1 MIESFRKGL
10 QQWYELNKRSLPWRD
25 TTNPYLVWLSE
36 IILQQ
41 TRVEQG
47 LPYFEAF
54 SKTYPT
60 VFDLAAANEEEVLKL
75 WQGLGYYSRARNLHQ
90 TAKYIVDELN
100 GEFPKSYDGLIRLK
114 GVGPYT
120 AAAIASFCYDEAKAA
135 VDGNVYR
142 VLARIFGIHTPI
154 NSSLGIKEFQQLAN
168 ELLDRKKPATH
179 NQAMM
184 EFGSQQCKPKAALC
198 EECFFNKKCF
208 AYQKNAVAEFPVKE
222 KKLKIKKRTLH
233 YYVIID
239 AQRRTILQKRTQKG
253 IWQNLYD
260 FPLIEQDVQPSVKDI
275 TKLLAHND
283 IYGLVKQ
290 WVWNEEAVLHKLSHR
305 ELRVYFTLLEVD
317 DDLSEHKDAV
327 RWSELPSFAVPVLIA
342 NFINRFKF

>member
-1 MIESFRKGL
+1 MSFENQLVK
-10 QQWYELNKRSLPWRD
+10 WYKHNKRDLPWRKNKD
-25 TTNPYLVWLSE
+25 PYSVWISE

-60 VFDLAAANEEEVLKL
+60 VFDLATATEEEVLKL
-75 WQGLGYYSRARNLHQ
+75 WQGLGYYSRARNLHV
-90 TAKYIVDELN
+90 TAKYIVEKLN

-114 GVGPYT
+114 GIGPYT
-120 AAAIASFCYDEAKAA
+120 AAAIASFCYDEPRAV

-154 NSSLGIKEFQQLAN
+154 NSSLGIKEFQQLAD
-168 ELLDRKKPATH
+168 EFLDRRKPSTH

-198 EECFFNKKCF
+198 EKCFFNEKCY

-233 YYVIID
+233 YYVILD
-239 AQRRTILQKRTQKG
+239 AQQRTVLQKRTQKG

-260 FPLIEQDVQPSVKDI
+260 FPLIEQDGQPSIEDI
-275 TKLLAHND
+275 TKLLAQND
-283 IYGLVKQ
+283 IYALTKH
-290 WVWNEEAVLHKLSHR
+290 WVWNDEPVMHKLSHR
-305 ELRVYFTLLEVD
+305 ELTVYFTLLEVE
-317 DDLSEHKDAV
+317 DDLSKHKDAV
-327 RWSELPSFAVPVLIA
+327 LWSELQSYAVPVLIE
-342 NFINRFKF
+342 NFINRFKI

>member
-10 QQWYELNKRSLPWRD
+10 QQWYEFNKRSLPWRQ
-25 TTNPYLVWLSE
+25 TKNPYLIWLSE

-54 SKTYPT
+54 AKTYPT
-60 VFDLAAANEEEVLKL
+60 VFDLANATEEEVLKL
-75 WQGLGYYSRARNLHQ
+75 WQGLGYYSRARNLHE
-90 TAKYIVDELN
+90 TAKYVVEKLN

-114 GVGPYT
+114 GIGPYT
-120 AAAIASFCYDEAKAA
+120 AAAIASFCYDEPRAV

-142 VLARIFGIHTPI
+142 VLARIFGIQTPI
-154 NSSLGIKEFQQLAN
+154 NSSLGIKEFQQLAD
-168 ELLDRKKPATH
+168 ELLDPSKPSIH

-198 EECFFNKKCF
+198 EKCFFNEKCY

-233 YYVIID
+233 YYVILD
-239 AQRRTILQKRTQKG
+239 AQQRTVLQKRTQKG

-260 FPLIEQDVQPSVKDI
+260 FPLIEQDGQPSIEDI
-275 TKLLAHND
+275 TKLLAQND
-283 IYGLVKQ
+283 IYALTKQ
-290 WVWNEEAVLHKLSHR
+290 WVWNEEPVVHKLSHR
-305 ELRVYFTLLEVD
+305 ELTVYFTLLEVE
-317 DDLSEHKDAV
+317 DDLSKHKDAV
-327 RWSELPSFAVPVLIA
+327 RWSELQSYAVPVLIE

>member
-10 QQWYELNKRSLPWRD
+10 QQWYEFNKRSLPWRQ
-25 TTNPYLVWLSE
+25 TKNPYLIWLSE

-54 SKTYPT
+54 AKTYPT
-60 VFDLAAANEEEVLKL
+60 VFDLANATEEEVLKL
-75 WQGLGYYSRARNLHQ
+75 WQGLGYYSRARNLHE
-90 TAKYIVDELN
+90 TAKYVVEKLN

-114 GVGPYT
+114 GIGPYT
-120 AAAIASFCYDEAKAA
+120 AAAIASFCYDEPRAV

-142 VLARIFGIHTPI
+142 VLARIFGIQTPI
-154 NSSLGIKEFQQLAN
+154 NSSLGIKEFQQLAD
-168 ELLDRKKPATH
+168 ELLDPSKPSIH

-198 EECFFNKKCF
+198 EKCF
-208 AYQKNAVAEFPVKE
+208 LNEKCYAYQKNAVAEFPVKE

-233 YYVIID
+233 YYVILD
-239 AQRRTILQKRTQKG
+239 AQQRTVLQKRTQKG

-260 FPLIEQDVQPSVKDI
+260 FPLIEQDGQPSIEDI
-275 TKLLAHND
+275 TKLLAQND
-283 IYGLVKQ
+283 IYALTKQ
-290 WVWNEEAVLHKLSHR
+290 WVWNEEPVVHKLSHR
-305 ELRVYFTLLEVD
+305 ELTVYFTLLEVE
-317 DDLSEHKDAV
+317 DDLSKHKDAV
-327 RWSELPSFAVPVLIA
+327 RWSELQSYAVPVLIE
-342 NFINRFKF
+342 NFINRFKI

>member
-10 QQWYELNKRSLPWRD
+10 QQWYEFNKRSLPWRQ
-25 TTNPYLVWLSE
+25 TKNPYLIWLSE

-60 VFDLAAANEEEVLKL
+60 VFDLATATEEEVLKL
-75 WQGLGYYSRARNLHQ
+75 WQGLGYYSRARNLHV
-90 TAKYIVDELN
+90 TAKYIVEKLN

-114 GVGPYT
+114 GIGPYT
-120 AAAIASFCYDEAKAA
+120 AAAIASFCYDEPRAV

-154 NSSLGIKEFQQLAN
+154 NSSLGIKEFQQLAD
-168 ELLDRKKPATH
+168 EFLDRRKPSTH

-198 EECFFNKKCF
+198 EKCFFNEKCY

-233 YYVIID
+233 YYVILD
-239 AQRRTILQKRTQKG
+239 AQQRTVLQKRTQKG

-260 FPLIEQDVQPSVKDI
+260 FPLIEQDGQPSIEDI
-275 TKLLAHND
+275 TKLLAQND
-283 IYGLVKQ
+283 IYALTKH
-290 WVWNEEAVLHKLSHR
+290 WVWNDEPVMHKLSHR
-305 ELRVYFTLLEVD
+305 ELTVYFTLLEVE
-317 DDLSEHKDAV
+317 DDLSKHKDAV
-327 RWSELPSFAVPVLIA
+327 LWSELQSYAVPVLIE
-342 NFINRFKF
+342 NFINRFKI

>member
-10 QQWYELNKRSLPWRD
+10 QQWYEFNKRSLPWRQ
-25 TTNPYLVWLSE
+25 TKKPYLIWLSE

-54 SKTYPT
+54 SKMYPT
-60 VFDLAAANEEEVLKL
+60 VFDLATAKEEEVLKL
-75 WQGLGYYSRARNLHQ
+75 WQGLGYYSRARNLHE
-90 TAKYIVDELN
+90 TAKYIVEELN
-100 GEFPKSYDGLIRLK
+100 GEFPKSYDGLIQLK

-120 AAAIASFCYDEAKAA
+120 AAAIASFCYDEPRAV

-168 ELLDRKKPATH
+168 ELLDPKKPSTH

-198 EECFFNKKCF
+198 EKCFFNEKCY
-208 AYQKNAVAEFPVKE
+208 AYQKNAVSEFPVKE
-222 KKLKIKKRTLH
+222 KKLKIKKRSF
-233 YYVIID
+233 YYYIVLD
-239 AQRRTILQKRTQKG
+239 SQKRTLLNKRVRKD

-260 FPLIEQDVQPSVKDI
+260 FLLIEQDEQPSIEDI
-275 TKLLAHND
+275 KKLLAQKGIHD
-283 IYGLVKQ
+283 LQKL
-290 WVWNEEAVLHKLSHR
+290 WAWNEHPVVHKLSHQ
-305 ELRVYFTLLEVD
+305 ELSVSFTVLEVTD
-317 DDLSEHKDAV
+317 NLEEYKEAV
-327 RWSELPSFAVPVLIA
+327 HWSELQSYAVPVLIE
-342 NFINRFKF
+342 NFINRFKI

>member
-10 QQWYELNKRSLPWRD
+10 QQWYEFNKRSLPWRQ
-25 TTNPYLVWLSE
+25 TNNPYLIWLSE

-47 LPYFEAF
+47 LPYFEVF

-60 VFDLAAANEEEVLKL
+60 VFDLATAKEEEVLKL
-75 WQGLGYYSRARNLHQ
+75 WQGLGYYSRARNLHE
-90 TAKYIVDELN
+90 TAKYVVEELN
-100 GEFPKSYDGLIRLK
+100 GEFPKSYDGLIQLK
-114 GVGPYT
+114 GIGPYT
-120 AAAIASFCYDEAKAA
+120 AAAIASFCYDEPRAV

-168 ELLDRKKPATH
+168 ELLDPNKPSTH

-198 EECFFNKKCF
+198 EKCFFNEKCYS
-208 AYQKNAVAEFPVKE
+208 YQKNTVSEFPVKE
-222 KKLKIKKRTLH
+222 KKIKIKKRSL
-233 YYVIID
+233 YYYIVLD
-239 AQRRTILQKRTQKG
+239 SQKRTLLNKRVHKD

-260 FPLIEQDVQPSVKDI
+260 FPLIEQDEQPSIEDI
-275 TKLLAHND
+275 KKLLAQKGIHD
-283 IYGLVKQ
+283 LQKH
-290 WVWNEEAVLHKLSHR
+290 WVWNEYPVVHKLSHQ
-305 ELRVYFTLLEVD
+305 ELSVSFTVLEVTD
-317 DDLSEHKDAV
+317 NLEEYKEAV
-327 RWSELPSFAVPVLIA
+327 HWSELQSYAVPVLIE
-342 NFINRFKF
+342 NFINRFKI

>member
-10 QQWYELNKRSLPWRD
+10 QQWYEFNKRSLPWRQ
-25 TTNPYLVWLSE
+25 TKNPYLIWLSE

-60 VFDLAAANEEEVLKL
+60 VFDLATAKEEEVLKL
-75 WQGLGYYSRARNLHQ
+75 WQGLGYYSRARNLHE
-90 TAKYIVDELN
+90 TAKYIVEELN
-100 GEFPKSYDGLIRLK
+100 GEFPKSYDGFILLK
-114 GVGPYT
+114 GIGPYT
-120 AAAIASFCYDEAKAA
+120 AAAIASFCYDEPRAV

-168 ELLDRKKPATH
+168 ELLDLKKPSTH

-198 EECFFNKKCF
+198 EKCFFNEKCY
-208 AYQKNAVAEFPVKE
+208 AYQKNAVSEFPVKE
-222 KKLKIKKRTLH
+222 KKIKIKKRSL
-233 YYVIID
+233 YYYIVLD
-239 AQRRTILQKRTQKG
+239 SQKRTLLNKRVHKD

-260 FPLIEQDVQPSVKDI
+260 FPLIEQDEQPSIEDI
-275 TKLLAHND
+275 KKLIAQKGIHDLQ
-283 IYGLVKQ
+283 KQ
-290 WVWNEEAVLHKLSHR
+290 WVWNEHPVVHKLSHQ
-305 ELRVYFTLLEVD
+305 ELSVSFTVLEVTD
-317 DDLSEHKDAV
+317 NLEEYKEAV
-327 RWSELPSFAVPVLIA
+327 HWSELQSYAVPVLIE
-342 NFINRFKF
+342 NFINRFKI

>member
-10 QQWYELNKRSLPWRD
+10 QQWYEFNKRSLPWRQ
-25 TTNPYLVWLSE
+25 TKNPYLIWLSE

-54 SKTYPT
+54 SKAYPT
-60 VFDLAAANEEEVLKL
+60 VFDLASAKEEEVLKL

-90 TAKYIVDELN
+90 TAKYIVEELK
-100 GEFPKSYDGLIRLK
+100 GEFPRSYDGLIQLK

-120 AAAIASFCYDEAKAA
+120 AAAIASFCFDEPRAV

-142 VLARIFGIHTPI
+142 VLARTYGIKTPI
-154 NSSLGIKEFQQLAN
+154 NSSLGVKEFQQLAN
-168 ELLDRKKPATH
+168 ELLDSEKPAAH
-179 NQAMM
+179 NQAIM

-198 EECFFNKKCF
+198 EKCFFNEKCYAF
-208 AYQKNAVAEFPVKE
+208 QKQVVADFPVKE
-222 KKLKIKKRTLH
+222 KKIKIKKRTLH
-233 YYVIID
+233 YYIVLD
-239 AQRRTILQKRTQKG
+239 PQKRTLLHKRVHKD

-260 FPLIEQDVQPSVKDI
+260 FPLIEQPLKPSFQEIV
-275 TKLLAHND
+275 KLLAKKGV
-283 IYGLVKQ
+283 YGLRQHWLWSEDPLV
-290 WVWNEEAVLHKLSHR
+290 HKLSHQ
-305 ELRVYFTLLEVD
+305 ELSVSFTVLEVTD
-317 DDLSEHKDAV
+317 NLEEHKEAV
-327 RWSELPSFAVPVLIA
+327 HWSKLQFYAVPVLIQ

>member
-10 QQWYELNKRSLPWRD
+10 QQWYEFNKRSLPWRQ
-25 TTNPYLVWLSE
+25 TKKPYLIWLSE

-54 SKTYPT
+54 SKMYPT
-60 VFDLAAANEEEVLKL
+60 VFDLATAKEEEVLKL
-75 WQGLGYYSRARNLHQ
+75 WQGLGYYSRARNLHE
-90 TAKYIVDELN
+90 TAKYIVEELN
-100 GEFPKSYDGLIRLK
+100 EEFPKSYDGLIQLK

-120 AAAIASFCYDEAKAA
+120 AAAIASFCYDEPRAV

-142 VLARIFGIHTPI
+142 VLARIFEIHTPI

-168 ELLDRKKPATH
+168 ELLDPKKPSTH

-198 EECFFNKKCF
+198 EKCFFNEKCY
-208 AYQKNAVAEFPVKE
+208 AYQKNAVSEFPVKE
-222 KKLKIKKRTLH
+222 KKIKIKKRSF
-233 YYVIID
+233 YYYIVLD
-239 AQRRTILQKRTQKG
+239 SQKRTLLNKRVHKD

-260 FPLIEQDVQPSVKDI
+260 FPLIEQDEQPSIEDI
-275 TKLLAHND
+275 KKLLAQKGIHD
-283 IYGLVKQ
+283 LQKL
-290 WVWNEEAVLHKLSHR
+290 WAWNEHPVVHKLSHQ
-305 ELRVYFTLLEVD
+305 ELSVSFTVLEVTD
-317 DDLSEHKDAV
+317 NLEEYKEAV
-327 RWSELPSFAVPVLIA
+327 HWSELQSYAVPVLIE
-342 NFINRFKF
+342 NFINRFKI